1 MAAQRKYPEE
11 LREHAVKMV
20 FEIRER
26 EGHGELARGTR
37 QTLRRCAVRLLR
49 MPYVPDPGAESDAK
63 KRLAFEASR
72 EVRYTVTRVI
82 TAHLKDDAS
91 VSWHGLN
98 FDFTGVGVA
107 GGDFSGR
114 SQQLMPLPCAVPEL
128 VYSRWPSV
136 SRRWASRRC

>member
-11 LREHAVKMV
+11 LRERAVKMV

-26 EGHGELARGTR
+26 NGKGHGELARGNPAN
-37 QTLRRCAVRLLR
+37 LASMCCAAIAHAIPAR
-49 MPYVPDPGAESDAK
+49 PGAESHAK

-72 EVRYTVTRVI
+72 EVRYTITRAI

-98 FDFTGVGVA
+98 FDFTGVGVD
-107 GGDFSGR
+107 GGDFSVR
-114 SQQLMPLPCAVPEL
+114 SQQLMPLPCAVP
-128 VYSRWPSV
+128 
-136 SRRWASRRC
+136 A